1 MHLQESGEMYLE
13 TIYIL
18 SQKNG
23 AVRSVDVGETMHV
36 SKPSVSRAVG
46 ILKKEGYLRSDADG
60 HLLLSESG
68 HAIAKKIYDRHI
80 TLSAFLTRLGVPPEI
95 AVRDACK
102 IEHVINDETFTALK
116 QHVQKYNSQA

>member
-102 IEHVINDETFTALK
+102 IEHVINDETFAALK

>member
-1 MHLQESGEMYLE
+1 MYLE

-102 IEHVINDETFTALK
+102 IEHVIATKPL
-116 QHVQKYNSQA
+116 QRSNSMCKNTTRKHKK

>member
-1 MHLQESGEMYLE
+1 MKC
-13 TIYIL
+13 IL
-18 SQKNG
+18 KPSTSYRKKNG

-68 HAIAKKIYDRHI
+68 HAIAKKNIRPSHYLVCISDQ
-80 TLSAFLTRLGVPPEI
+80 AGGPP
-95 AVRDACK
+95 RDCRSRC
-102 IEHVINDETFTALK
+102 L
-116 QHVQKYNSQA
+116 

>member
-1 MHLQESGEMYLE
+1 MYLE

-68 HAIAKKIYDRHI
+68 HAIAKKVYDRHI

-102 IEHVINDETFTALK
+102 IEHVISDETFAALK